1 MLVLRRKVGESIMI
15 GEGIEIKIIAVQGDQ
30 VKIGIEAPQTVSVNR
45 KEIYEAIQA
54 ENLQAKE
61 GMEKINVDQL
71 KKLGLSIAAQKSK
84 K

>member
-15 GEGIEIKIIAVQGDQ
+15 GEGIEIKVIAVQGDQ
-30 VKIGIEAPQTVSVNR
+30 VKIGIEAPQTVSVYR
-45 KEIYEAIQA
+45 KEIYEAIQT

-71 KKLGLSIAAQKSK
+71 KKLGLSIAAQKNK